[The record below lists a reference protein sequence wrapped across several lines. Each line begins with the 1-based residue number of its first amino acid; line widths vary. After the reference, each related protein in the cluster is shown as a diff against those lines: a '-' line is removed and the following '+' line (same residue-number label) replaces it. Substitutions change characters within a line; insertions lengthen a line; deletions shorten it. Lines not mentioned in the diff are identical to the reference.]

1 MIAHL
6 QSVLWCSSDSDA
18 NFCATEND
26 STKASFDLR
35 VDDLGSANER
45 NAGIKR
51 KMQVD
56 EQSDHHNEVP
66 VALSAPMKSGRKSRA
81 AMDSQSNYA
90 KRRRHKINERLRVL
104 QHLIPNGT
112 KVSHYLPFIVHF
124 PLPMSIVLIVC
135 FFQVDIS
142 TMLEEAVQ
150 YVKFVHLQ
158 IKLLSSDEMWM
169 YAPLAYDSV
178 NVRLTHLDSL
188 AQE

>member
-1 MIAHL
+1 MEAAEYSSIWGSLDAICGESEMIAHL

-112 KVSHYLPFIVHF
+112 KV
-124 PLPMSIVLIVC
+124 
-135 FFQVDIS
+135 DIS

>member
-18 NFCATEND
+18 NFCATESD

-66 VALSAPMKSGRKSRA
+66 VALSAPRKSGRKSRA

-112 KVSHYLPFIVHF
+112 KV
-124 PLPMSIVLIVC
+124 
-135 FFQVDIS
+135 DIS

-150 YVKFVHLQ
+150 YVKFLHLQ

>member
-1 MIAHL
+1 MEAAECASCWGSLDAICEESEMIAHL
-6 QSVLWCSSDSDA
+6 QSVLWCDSYSDA
-18 NFCATEND
+18 NLCSSKND
-26 STKASFDLR
+26 STNASCDLQ

-45 NAGIKR
+45 NIGIKR

-66 VALSAPMKSGRKSRA
+66 VALSAARKSGYKSRA

-112 KVSHYLPFIVHF
+112 KV
-124 PLPMSIVLIVC
+124 
-135 FFQVDIS
+135 DIS

-150 YVKFVHLQ
+150 YVKFLHLQ
-158 IKLLSSDEMWM
+158 IK
-169 YAPLAYDSV
+169 V
-178 NVRLTHLDSL
+178 CIHL
-188 AQE
+188 

>member
-1 MIAHL
+1 MEAAECSSIWGSLDAICEESEMIAHL
-6 QSVLWCSSDSDA
+6 QSVLWCGSDSDA
-18 NFCATEND
+18 NLCSSEND
-26 STKASFDLR
+26 STTASFDLL

-45 NAGIKR
+45 NTGIKR

-66 VALSAPMKSGRKSRA
+66 VALSTARKSGNKSRA

-112 KVSHYLPFIVHF
+112 KV
-124 PLPMSIVLIVC
+124 
-135 FFQVDIS
+135 DIS

-150 YVKFVHLQ
+150 YVKFLHLQ
-158 IKLLSSDEMWM
+158 IKLLSSDEMWR
-169 YAPLAYDSV
+169 YAPLAYDGV
-178 NVRLTHLDSL
+178 NIRLPHLDSL
-188 AQE
+188 AHE